1 MKASL
6 ALIAALS
13 CAVPVGAN
21 AQVASPFIDAAAV
34 PDDALGDIR
43 GGQAWSMTVR
53 NLLSLAQAE
62 QAQSFQWIASNSRT
76 QMDVW
81 WGSVGSQMISNSV
94 RAALR
99 N

>member
-21 AQVASPFIDAAAV
+21 AQVASPFINAAAV
-34 PDDALGDIR
+34 PDHALGNIR
-43 GGQAWSMTVR
+43 GGQAWSMTVG
-53 NLLSLAQAE
+53 NLLSLSQAE
-62 QAQSFQWIASNSRT
+62 QVQSSQWIASNSRT

-81 WGSVGSQMISNSV
+81 WGSEGSQMIAESV
-94 RAALR
+94 RVALS